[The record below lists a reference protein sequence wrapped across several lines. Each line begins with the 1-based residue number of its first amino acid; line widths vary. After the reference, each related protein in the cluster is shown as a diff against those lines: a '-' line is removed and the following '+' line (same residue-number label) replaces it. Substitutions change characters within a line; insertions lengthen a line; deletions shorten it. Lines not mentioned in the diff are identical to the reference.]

1 MLPEPLHPAVV
12 HFPIVLAVLLPLVV
26 VGALVAIRMGSPL
39 RRTWLIPVGLALA
52 LTASAWASV
61 ETGEA
66 QEDRV
71 ERVVAESAMHT
82 HEERAER
89 FFVLSGAL
97 FAVIAGGM
105 LGGTLGSASR
115 LVGSVGAVLFLLPTF
130 QVGASGGELV
140 YEHGAASAYVTGG
153 SADASAGNDARENP
167 DGDEDPDDGRRER

>member
-12 HFPIVLAVLLPLVV
+12 HFPIVLAVLLPLTV
-26 VGALVAIRMGSPL
+26 VGALIAIRMGSPL
-39 RRTWLIPVGLALA
+39 RRTWLVPVGMALA

-71 ERVVAESAMHT
+71 ERVVPESAIHT

-89 FFVLSGAL
+89 FLVLSGVL
-97 FAVIAGGM
+97 FAVLAGGM
-105 LGGTLGSASR
+105 LGGTIGSASR
-115 LVGSVGAVLFLLPTF
+115 MVGSVGAFLFLLPTV

-140 YEHGAASAYVTGG
+140 YEHGAAAAYVTVDPAG
-153 SADASAGNDARENP
+153 DPASDNA
-167 DGDEDPDDGRRER
+167 DGDADQETHDGGQER